1 MRGAAAVRAFA
12 LSTLALAAS
21 CDAPS
26 DPAAGRAANGAA
38 DRVADRAAA
47 SDAATPNAAEESVPA
62 TLFESGPGAIDPELA
77 RRDDVRVRVVE
88 TRDDG
93 RLMLERAG
101 GVMGTS
107 MRLVAIGSDR
117 ALLDAALVAAE
128 AELRRVEDAMTS
140 WRPSPLTAMNA
151 RAGEGAVEIPVELAR
166 MVERALMVAELTG
179 GAFDPTWPGIGSLWD
194 LKAEPPMIPDD
205 AAIER
210 AVALVDF
217 RRVEVVIDE
226 GADTATVALPE
237 GFAIGLGGIAKG
249 YGVDRAMQVLLDHGV
264 EHGLVDAGGDLKAL
278 GRHFDEPWDIAIR
291 HPRRAGDVM
300 AVVPVSNACVVT
312 SGDYERFAEVDG
324 VRYHHILDPRTGR
337 PSTGAMSATVVG
349 PDAAVCDALATALC
363 VMGPEQGLPLI
374 ERSGAYQAICVDM
387 DGEVATTEGLVGAR
401 R

>member
-1 MRGAAAVRAFA
+1 VKRAVALHFAA
-12 LSTLALAAS
+12 LSSLVLAAG

-26 DPAAGRAANGAA
+26 DPSAARTPTT
-38 DRVADRAAA
+38 RVADERTDGAGAGDDATAA
-47 SDAATPNAAEESVPA
+47 PY
-62 TLFESGPGAIDPELA
+62 ESGPGAIDAELA
-77 RRDDVRVRVVE
+77 RRDGVRVRVVE
-88 TRDDG
+88 TRSDG

-117 ALLDAALVAAE
+117 EALDAALTAAE

-151 RAGEGAVEIPVELAR
+151 RAGEGAAEVPVELAR

-194 LKAEPPMIPDD
+194 LKAEPPVIPDD

-217 RRVEVVIDE
+217 RRVEVAIDE
-226 GADTATVALPE
+226 AANTATVALPE

-249 YGVDRAMQVLLDHGV
+249 YGVDRAMAVLLEHGV

-291 HPRRAGDVM
+291 HPRRQGEIM

-324 VRYHHILDPRTGR
+324 VRHHHILDPRTGR

-387 DGEVATTEGLVGAR
+387 DGEVVTTQGLVGTR

>member
-1 MRGAAAVRAFA
+1 VKRAVALHFAA
-12 LSTLALAAS
+12 LSSLVLAAG

-26 DPAAGRAANGAA
+26 DPSAARTPTT
-38 DRVADRAAA
+38 RVADERTDGAGAGDDATAA
-47 SDAATPNAAEESVPA
+47 PY
-62 TLFESGPGAIDPELA
+62 ESGPGAIDAELA
-77 RRDDVRVRVVE
+77 RRDGVRVRVVE
-88 TRDDG
+88 TRSDG

-117 ALLDAALVAAE
+117 EALDAALTAAE

-151 RAGEGAVEIPVELAR
+151 RAGEGAAEVPVELAR

-194 LKAEPPMIPDD
+194 LKAEPPVIPDD

-217 RRVEVVIDE
+217 RRVEVAIDE
-226 GADTATVALPE
+226 AANTATVALPE

-249 YGVDRAMQVLLDHGV
+249 YGVDRAMAVLLEHGV

-291 HPRRAGDVM
+291 HPRRQGEIM

-387 DGEVATTEGLVGAR
+387 DGEVVTTQGLVGTR

>member
-1 MRGAAAVRAFA
+1 MKRAVALHFAA
-12 LSTLALAAS
+12 LSSLVLAAG

-26 DPAAGRAANGAA
+26 DPSAARTPTT
-38 DRVADRAAA
+38 RVADERTDGAGAGDDATAA
-47 SDAATPNAAEESVPA
+47 PY
-62 TLFESGPGAIDPELA
+62 ESGPGAIDAELA
-77 RRDDVRVRVVE
+77 RRDGVRVRVVE
-88 TRDDG
+88 TRSDG

-117 ALLDAALVAAE
+117 EALDAALTAAE

-151 RAGEGAVEIPVELAR
+151 RAGEGAAEVPVELAR

-194 LKAEPPMIPDD
+194 LKAEPPVIPDD

-217 RRVEVVIDE
+217 RRVEVAIDE
-226 GADTATVALPE
+226 AANTATVALPE

-249 YGVDRAMQVLLDHGV
+249 YGVDRAMAVLLEHGV

-291 HPRRAGDVM
+291 HPRRQGEIM

-324 VRYHHILDPRTGR
+324 VRHHHILDPRTGR

-387 DGEVATTEGLVGAR
+387 DGEVVTTQGLVGTR

>member
-1 MRGAAAVRAFA
+1 MKRAVALHFAA
-12 LSTLALAAS
+12 LSSLVLAAG

-26 DPAAGRAANGAA
+26 DPSAARTPTT
-38 DRVADRAAA
+38 RVADERTDGAGAGDDATAA
-47 SDAATPNAAEESVPA
+47 PY
-62 TLFESGPGAIDPELA
+62 ESGPGAIDAELA
-77 RRDDVRVRVVE
+77 RRDGVRVRVVE
-88 TRDDG
+88 TRSDG

-117 ALLDAALVAAE
+117 EALDAALTAAE

-151 RAGEGAVEIPVELAR
+151 RAGEGAAEVPVELAR

-194 LKAEPPMIPDD
+194 LKAEPPVIPDD

-217 RRVEVVIDE
+217 RRVEVAIDE
-226 GADTATVALPE
+226 AANTATVALPE

-249 YGVDRAMQVLLDHGV
+249 YGVDRAMAVLLEHGV

-291 HPRRAGDVM
+291 HPRRQGEIM

-387 DGEVATTEGLVGAR
+387 DGEVVTTQGLVGTR

>member
-1 MRGAAAVRAFA
+1 MIR
-12 LSTLALAAS
+12 ALAPFVVALGVFAVGCDTPSGSTAS
-21 CDAPS
+21 RSGTGSTPPDE
-26 DPAAGRAANGAA
+26 AGG
-38 DRVADRAAA
+38 
-47 SDAATPNAAEESVPA
+47 PG
-62 TLFESGPGAIDPELA
+62 TLFESGPGAVDPELA
-77 RRDDVRVRVVE
+77 NRDDVRVRVVE
-88 TRDDG
+88 TKGDG

-101 GVMGTS
+101 SAMGTS

-117 ALLDAALVAAE
+117 AALDAALVAAE
-128 AELRRVEDAMTS
+128 AELRRVEDVMTS
-140 WRPSPLTAMNA
+140 WRPSPLTALNA
-151 RAGEGAVEIPVELAR
+151 RAGEGPVEVPLELAR

-194 LKAEPPMIPDD
+194 LKAKPPVIPDA
-205 AAIER
+205 AAIDR

-217 RRVEVVIDE
+217 RRVEVAIDE
-226 GADTATVALPE
+226 AAGTATIALPE
-237 GFAIGLGGIAKG
+237 NFGIGLGGIAKG

-291 HPRRAGDVM
+291 HPRRAGEVM

-337 PSTGAMSATVVG
+337 PSTGCTSATVVG

-374 ERSGAYQAICVDM
+374 ERSGVYQAICVDM
-387 DGEVATTEGLVGAR
+387 DGAVATTAGLDGAR